1 MEVEE
6 QRTTVGHDFNMKR
19 RVISMTVD
27 AIYHYCVHDE
37 YQLQCCVHCSAR
49 KIWMTAIIYDASRII
64 YFISFIFHCFPSRR
78 ISCHLGKEGTIIKKL
93 QTIFYLS
100 CDRRPSASLEWEM
113 SRCFREGFR
122 SSSCVPRSVELL
134 VGRWQVLAIGLSSTW
149 MNKLMPCGR
158 N

>member
-64 YFISFIFHCFPSRR
+64 YFISSYIFEFGFYFPLFSF
-78 ISCHLGKEGTIIKKL
+78 T
-93 QTIFYLS
+93 TY
-100 CDRRPSASLEWEM
+100 
-113 SRCFREGFR
+113 
-122 SSSCVPRSVELL
+122 
-134 VGRWQVLAIGLSSTW
+134 
-149 MNKLMPCGR
+149 LMPSGER
-158 N
+158 GNNH